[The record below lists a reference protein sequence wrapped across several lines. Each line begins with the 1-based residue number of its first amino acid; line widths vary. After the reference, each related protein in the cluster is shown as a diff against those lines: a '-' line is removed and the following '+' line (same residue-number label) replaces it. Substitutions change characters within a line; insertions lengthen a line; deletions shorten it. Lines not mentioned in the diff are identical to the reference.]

1 MFISKH
7 FIQQQQNNNLNLE
20 DFLIIFDTFCKLNQ
34 STFFSIAQP
43 MPDQQMASPTG
54 YINSGY
60 APNSQ
65 VNQTRY
71 TQSQF
76 NQQPQFNQPQFN
88 QQQFAPQPLW
98 SPQPQFNP
106 SQQFNQESPP
116 KY

>member
-1 MFISKH
+1 
-7 FIQQQQNNNLNLE
+7 
-20 DFLIIFDTFCKLNQ
+20 
-34 STFFSIAQP
+34 

-65 VNQTRY
+65 VNQTPY
-71 TQSQF
+71 TQSQFNQQTQF
-76 NQQPQFNQPQFN
+76 NQQPQFNQ
-88 QQQFAPQPLW
+88 QQQFAPQQLW

-106 SQQFNQESPP
+106 SQQFNHESPP